1 MDVIQALIGISSLI
15 IVIAMGTF
23 FCILGIL
30 GKDIGEVY
38 NKIHNLEKKIDE
50 LLNKK

>member
-1 MDVIQALIGISSLI
+1 MNVIQASIGISSLI

-23 FCILGIL
+23 FCILG
-30 GKDIGEVY
+30 KDIGEVY
-38 NKIHNLEKKIDE
+38 SKIHNLEKKIDE